1 LFVTLCSV
9 DNSEEE
15 RALEELLFGKQP
27 KFGGNKSAAAEK
39 HVQEN
44 EEYEDINVIYYSI
57 HFLLCSLLF
66 FCTPFTVH
74 N

>member
-1 LFVTLCSV
+1 LFFV

-27 KFGGNKSAAAEK
+27 KLGGNKISAAEK
-39 HVQEN
+39 LAQEN
-44 EEYEDINVIYYSI
+44 EEYEDINVIYFS
-57 HFLLCSLLF
+57 FSFNLLCVRYFYLL
-66 FCTPFTVH
+66 PLIVH